1 MMHILATLITLII
14 ALIRAIA
21 NHIVAPMTILEVEM
35 TLFFLLTITIP
46 VGVRHMEWSPA
57 MSKASGVMLLSVAQ
71 NFRLAV
77 HPLVVP
83 PKGTTFVGHLVTFV
97 RPVTVVITAA
107 FFLKSYGFMPGYP
120 PVGEQTLVSSFMAMV
135 ALFAS
140 YQILFK
146 ALLRN
151 GYTSQYA
158 NVALF
163 AIIQWIPMNPLHPNP
178 VVILVSA
185 FTHGAYWLYPVQF
198 AGVAVSVLVSKL
210 EDAVRVTLV
219 ERMMKKD

>member
-1 MMHILATLITLII
+1 MMHVITTLITLII

-21 NHIVAPMTILEVEM
+21 SHVVAPVTIIEVKM
-35 TLFFLLTITIP
+35 TLFFLLTITVP
-46 VGVRHMEWSPA
+46 LGVRHMEWSPTV
-57 MSKASGVMLLSVAQ
+57 SKASGIMLLSVAQ
-71 NFRLAV
+71 YFRLAV

-83 PKGTTFVGHLVTFV
+83 PNGTTFVNHLWTFV

-107 FFLKSYGFMPGYP
+107 FFLRSYGFMPGYP
-120 PVGEQTLVSSFMAMV
+120 PVGEQTLVSSFMAVV
-135 ALFAS
+135 ALFGS
-140 YQILFK
+140 YLILFK

-158 NVALF
+158 NGALF
-163 AIIQWIPMNPLHPNP
+163 TVIQWIPMNPLHPNP

-185 FTHGAYWLYPVQF
+185 VTYGAYWLYPVQV
-198 AGVAVSVLVSKL
+198 AGVAVGVLVSKL

-219 ERMMKKD
+219 ERMKKD

>member
-1 MMHILATLITLII
+1 MHTLITLII

-21 NHIVAPMTILEVEM
+21 SQIVAPVTILEVKM
-35 TLFFLLTITIP
+35 TLFFMLTVTIP

-57 MSKASGVMLLSVAQ
+57 VSKASGIMLLAVAQ
-71 NFRLAV
+71 YYRLAV

-83 PKGTTFVGHLVTFV
+83 PKGTTFVDHILTFV
-97 RPVTVVITAA
+97 RPVTVVITTA
-107 FFLKSYGFMPGYP
+107 FFLKGYGFMPGYP
-120 PVGEQTLVSSFMAMV
+120 PIGEQTLVSSFMAMV
-135 ALFAS
+135 LLFGS
-140 YQILFK
+140 YLILFK

-158 NVALF
+158 NGALF
-163 AIIQWIPMNPLHPNP
+163 AVIQWIPMNPLHPNP

-185 FTHGAYWLYPVQF
+185 CTYGAYWLYPVQV
-198 AGVAVSVLVSKL
+198 AGVAVGVLVSKL

-219 ERMMKKD
+219 AKAKKD